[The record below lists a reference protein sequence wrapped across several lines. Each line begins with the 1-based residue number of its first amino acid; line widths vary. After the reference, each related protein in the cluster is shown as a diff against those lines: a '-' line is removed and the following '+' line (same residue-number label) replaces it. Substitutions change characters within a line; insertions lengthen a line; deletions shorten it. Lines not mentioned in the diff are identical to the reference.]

1 MTEFSGK
8 IKKRGMIMARK
19 KFRFDFALSFA
30 GTQRDIARE
39 LRNALVKR
47 RFKVFFD
54 EDFED
59 EMLGKDGIEYLRKV
73 YSEESR
79 YCVVLISKEYD
90 KRIWTK
96 LEREIM
102 QARQLSSGDDILL
115 PVLIGDYK
123 PRWLLASRIY
133 FDLRNRSITDLVELL
148 KNKVK

>member
-1 MTEFSGK
+1 MNMSK
-8 IKKRGMIMARK
+8 K

-30 GTQRDIARE
+30 GTQRGIARQ
-39 LRNALVKR
+39 LRDALVLR
-47 RFKVFFD
+47 GFKVFFD
-54 EDFED
+54 EDYEH

-79 YCVVLISKEYD
+79 YCIALIAKEYD

-102 QARQLSSGDDILL
+102 QARQLGSGDDILL
-115 PVLIGDYK
+115 PVLISDYK

-133 FDLRNRSITDLVELL
+133 FDLKKRSLTDLVDLL
-148 KNKVK
+148 EKKAR